1 MGHWLEMDGGEK
13 LWRDLSCLDSGGT
26 EEDEEVVV
34 VVVLCCRG
42 YPYIAVY
49 LYKERIKQNMK
60 F

>member
-1 MGHWLEMDGGEK
+1 MGHWLEMDGG
-13 LWRDLSCLDSGGT
+13 DLSCLDSGAT
-26 EEDEEVVV
+26 EKEEEI
-34 VVVLCCRG
+34 LCCRG